1 MTGLYV
7 LTESLEYYSSKLD
20 EESFVPEG
28 TIIEATGRHSA
39 KAGDEFIV
47 NGEPIWITDAEE
59 IIEEV

>member
-1 MTGLYV
+1 MNKLYV
-7 LTESLEYYSSKLD
+7 LTESLFYYSPKLD
-20 EESFVPEG
+20 DNSFVPEG
-28 TIIEATGRHSA
+28 TIIEATGNHSA